1 MTYLCIIS
9 ARQFFSDST
18 IAQYA
23 YNGSLSQN
31 VVVVIVGQVVL
42 NGANLVHGNYNLGST
57 SQNKHAGLKSQ

>member
-42 NGANLVHGNYNLGST
+42 NGANLVHGNDTLDSM
-57 SQNKHAGLKSQ
+57 SQKKYAQHKNV